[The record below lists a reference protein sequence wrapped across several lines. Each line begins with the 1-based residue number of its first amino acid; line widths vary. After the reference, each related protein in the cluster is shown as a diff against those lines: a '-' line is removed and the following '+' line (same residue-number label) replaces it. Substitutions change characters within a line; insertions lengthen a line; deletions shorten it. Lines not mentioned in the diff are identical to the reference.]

1 MEALSLIGSIYSYS
15 WDIIEIEQREKLAT
29 QRSQGANSRNERGY
43 SFDAHLCVRPFRF
56 FCREE
61 QKPTILSIEADYAR
75 LAGEDA
81 RVSPFL
87 SLSLSLSHF
96 QVITDH
102 ASRASINRYIA
113 ARHRHTIS
121 FDSCH
126 QLTFS
131 TNLTS
136 HFDSHERNAKIAH
149 TCVARVPRIEFEFES
164 LSLSALASTS
174 DRARPFVL

>member
-56 FCREE
+56 FCRE
-61 QKPTILSIEADYAR
+61 
-75 LAGEDA
+75 
-81 RVSPFL
+81 

>member
-1 MEALSLIGSIYSYS
+1 MLISEMEALSLIGSIYSYS

-87 SLSLSLSHF
+87 SLSLSLSF
-96 QVITDH
+96 SGYYR
-102 ASRASINRYIA
+102 SR
-113 ARHRHTIS
+113 
-121 FDSCH
+121 
-126 QLTFS
+126 
-131 TNLTS
+131 
-136 HFDSHERNAKIAH
+136 
-149 TCVARVPRIEFEFES
+149 
-164 LSLSALASTS
+164 
-174 DRARPFVL
+174 